1 MTDNIEDTSWDVVA
15 LYRFVTIED
24 PTKIQK
30 MIKTA
35 CTELG
40 ICGTLLVAPEGINGT
55 IAGAPDKLP
64 HIVEHLETLLK
75 ISQGEVKYSTAS
87 HKPFRHMKVR
97 LKKEIVTM
105 RQPDIDPTQTVGT
118 YVEPKDWNA
127 LINDPDIIMLDTRN
141 SYETAIGI
149 FKGAIDPDT
158 KVFTEFADYVEK
170 NLDPKKHKKVAM
182 YCTGGIRC
190 EKASSYM
197 LHKGFEEVY
206 HLKGGILK
214 YLEDMPE
221 EESLWEG
228 SCFLFDRR
236 VGVEHGLKES
246 PHLLCYG
253 CRYPLEQE
261 DTHLPSYEKGVS
273 CKHCID
279 TLTPEKARAFR
290 MRHQQFQKLSDEQY
304 GDQQQV

>member
-1 MTDNIEDTSWDVVA
+1 MTQEQTWKIAA
-15 LYRFVTIED
+15 LYRFVEIAEPVDMQKTIKEY
-24 PTKIQK
+24 
-30 MIKTA
+30 
-35 CTELG
+35 CLEFG
-40 ICGTLLVAPEGINGT
+40 ICGTILIAPEGINGT
-55 IAGAPDKLP
+55 IAGHPESLP
-64 HIVEHLETLLK
+64 QIVEILEDLLEINK
-75 ISQGEVKYSTAS
+75 GEVKYAEAD

-105 RQPDIDPTQTVGT
+105 RQPDVDPTTSVGT

-127 LINDPDIIMLDTRN
+127 LINDPDLIMLDTRN
-141 SYETAIGI
+141 DYETAIGM
-149 FKGAIDPDT
+149 FKGATDPDT
-158 KVFTEFADYVEK
+158 KVFTAFADYVEK

-197 LHKGFEEVY
+197 LTQGFEEVY

-214 YLEDMPE
+214 YLEDVPE

-236 VGVEHGLKES
+236 VGVAHGLKES
-246 PHLLCYG
+246 AHLLCYG
-253 CRYPLEQE
+253 CRYPLDPE
-261 DTHLPSYEKGVS
+261 DTNLDSYEKGVS

-290 MRHQQFQKLSDEQY
+290 MRHQQFQKLADEHI
-304 GDQQQV
+304 